1 MRETRKP
8 IDKREKRDKSMIFG
22 HWKKKCVVRPGNCK
36 ISGLTT
42 YFIGCR
48 PGNVLA
54 GRENDQN
61 ISENGSHGVFYR
73 L

>member
-8 IDKREKRDKSMIFG
+8 IDKREKRDKSFLG
-22 HWKKKCVVRPGNCK
+22 TGRKKCVVRPGNCK